1 MDGKEFYKYA
11 KACNDHNIMIYPKCS
26 NTGKYKIIINKN
38 GNEKE
43 GDQIYENLPSVKMTE
58 IKTPRGIQ
66 EVKEVVPSVWDKI
79 FELYKATCEKNN
91 LLKTIN
97 NQNI

>member
-11 KACNDHNIMIYPKCS
+11 KACNDNNITIYPKCS

-38 GNEKE
+38 GEEKV
-43 GDQIYENLPSVKMTE
+43 GDQFYEEHASVKEVE

-66 EVKEVVPSVWDKI
+66 KVKQVVPSVWDKI
-79 FELYKATCEKNN
+79 FELYKVTCIKNN
-91 LLKTIN
+91 LLHN
-97 NQNI
+97 